1 MLGVFRQDT
10 NQGTDSQDAERR
22 ENRENMLGGKRD
34 TEEDTYQMK
43 EISTSRI
50 PDFDFF

>member
-22 ENRENMLGGKRD
+22 ENREGEHARRQKGH
-34 TEEDTYQMK
+34 
-43 EISTSRI
+43 
-50 PDFDFF
+50 

>member
-1 MLGVFRQDT
+1 MCSDKILTRALILKMQRE
-10 NQGTDSQDAERR
+10 ERTG
-22 ENRENMLGGKRD
+22 RENMLGGKRD